1 MKFILKR
8 LLQTIPV
15 IFLVAFFSFAI
26 IEIAPGDVLMHY
38 IRPNMTNEEIEELK
52 EELGLNDGIVEKFCG
67 WGKNVLKG
75 NWGYSQINHRSVTE
89 EITSHNW
96 LDGCSLDSFHC
107 DVNSIGIDIRSE

>member
-52 EELGLNDGIVEKFCG
+52 EELGLNRRNCRKVLRMGKKCIKGKLGIFSDQS
-67 WGKNVLKG
+67 
-75 NWGYSQINHRSVTE
+75 SQCNRTNQR
-89 EITSHNW
+89 EIASHNW
-96 LDGCSLDSFHC
+96 LDGCKP
-107 DVNSIGIDIRSE
+107 

>member
-52 EELGLNDGIVEKFCG
+52 EELGLNCRKVLRMGKKCIKGKLGIF
-67 WGKNVLKG
+67 
-75 NWGYSQINHRSVTE
+75 SDQS
-89 EITSHNW
+89 S
-96 LDGCSLDSFHC
+96 
-107 DVNSIGIDIRSE
+107 